1 MSAQGRVAGV
11 REAIERLEIGTRSW
25 RALEPSGAAELEP
38 VVAQAD
44 AVARALRELRQAL
57 HAEQNRAPSAA

>member
-1 MSAQGRVAGV
+1 MSAYERIARV
-11 REAIERLEIGTRSW
+11 RQAIECLEVATRAW
-25 RALEPSGAAELEP
+25 RTLEPTVATVDP

-57 HAEQNRAPSAA
+57 HADRLASQAAA